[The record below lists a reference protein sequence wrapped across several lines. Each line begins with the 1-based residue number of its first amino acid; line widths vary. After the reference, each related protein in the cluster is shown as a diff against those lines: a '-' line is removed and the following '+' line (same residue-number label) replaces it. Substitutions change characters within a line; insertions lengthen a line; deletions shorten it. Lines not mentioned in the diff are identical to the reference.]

1 MSGKTVWSCNSTII
15 ESAHGL
21 MTTVPGEL
29 DRIIFYDILLD
40 DSVSVCPI
48 HLCLINCLIV
58 EITLRNVA
66 IVAWNVSS
74 YLSCA
79 LIQLMHFIL
88 HLNGVVRQLIAWVL
102 SKFSKTLVILSI
114 KEGAT
119 RRVCLTRKAP
129 KWS

>member
-15 ESAHGL
+15 ESAHRL

-40 DSVSVCPI
+40 DGVSVCPI

-58 EITLRNVA
+58 EIALWNVA

-74 YLSCA
+74 YLSSA

-102 SKFSKTLVILSI
+102 SKFTKTLVILSI

-129 KWS
+129 QWS